1 MEVQQSRGSQYDC
14 RTAQTGRP
22 QEQGAQSCDETIG
35 CLEIRGSLPGSIQD
49 QELLLDENGLGDHG
63 TEAAR
68 AKKPADRNDDMKEKH
83 DEMAHHS
90 IVARTANAGNY
101 GAIYQFAID
110 RRRCSSFSRIRLFPS
125 FCRNTRFSTRRY
137 SITSCCRRFTQP
149 ARTKS
154 NNCHGCNQLFP
165 MTFQN
170 DLFPGCSCR
179 VRQNRVHNIC
189 SEGCRRG
196 LML

>member
-1 MEVQQSRGSQYDC
+1 VEVQQSRGSQYDC

-90 IVARTANAGNY
+90 IVARTAYAGNY

-110 RRRCSSFSRIRLFPS
+110 RRRCSSFSRIRLFPKLLPQHPV
-125 FCRNTRFSTRRY
+125 FDQEILDHILLPT
-137 SITSCCRRFTQP
+137 IHP
-149 ARTKS
+149 AS
-154 NNCHGCNQLFP
+154 ENQK
-165 MTFQN
+165 Q
-170 DLFPGCSCR
+170 
-179 VRQNRVHNIC
+179 
-189 SEGCRRG
+189 
-196 LML
+196 